1 MLLLSQEEKM
11 NHHVVTI
18 DGFEDVPQY
27 DEVALK
33 KAASQQP
40 VAVAIE
46 ADQRAFQLYVGGVFD
61 DEDCG
66 EELDHGVLVRGP
78 WGACVHVL
86 LCVRCSAWGRWDR
99 GT

>member
-1 MLLLSQEEKM
+1 VLPLQEDKM

-66 EELDHGVLVRGP
+66 EELDHGVLVSQ
-78 WGACVHVL
+78 WSWWVWACV
-86 LCVRCSAWGRWDR
+86 CSCGWWCMGER
-99 GT
+99 